1 VVPGPLD
8 QRTGG
13 YLYDARMMRE
23 LRARGWEVVVHEL
36 EGEVPPALGPGPGAS
51 PVPASGTGG
60 EDEPAVRHLEA
71 ILAALPDGAL
81 VLLDGLAMGGMP
93 EPGPL
98 SRQAHRLRLVSLVH
112 HPLFLETGGDPAR
125 RQALKEREAAALAH
139 CRGVIT
145 TSAHTAR
152 QVEALGVP
160 AAAVRVAP
168 PGTEPAPASRGPDPG
183 DPPVFLCVASVVPR
197 KGHDVLVEALARLRT
212 RCPEPWVVQLVGSLN
227 RAPGFAREVEHRIR
241 ELGLADRV
249 HLVGEVT
256 EARLQAH
263 YDAASVFV
271 LASHHEGFGMVLT
284 EALARG
290 LPVVATTGGA
300 IPGTLPP
307 GSDHPGGAARLV
319 PPGDAEALAQ
329 ALADLLDPELRG
341 RAREGALGH
350 AATFPDWVAAAAV
363 LETALRELGGDP
375 PPPRHATFPT
385 TWLALREPVDHR
397 SRAHALLSP
406 LVAFLEAPP
415 SAPPA
420 GKGGGGEGGRG
431 HVVDLGSG
439 TGSNLRYL
447 APRLDPRREG
457 ADPLPWV
464 LVDHDPELLAVAV
477 AVAEAEAGVGAGA
490 GAGAGATR
498 AAGDEGSGGAPSRSV
513 PPVRTV
519 VGDLA
524 AEGIAAMVG
533 ARLVTASALLDLVS
547 EGWVDRM
554 VEACRGEG
562 AAALFALSYDGRVA
576 WTPAHPLDAAVME
589 AVNDH
594 QHQDKGLGPA
604 LGPGAT
610 AFAAR
615 RFREAGFRVGRAASP
630 WVLGPAD
637 APLVRALLD
646 GWVEAAE
653 EMRPDRRQE
662 FRSWGRERQA
672 LLEEGRPFTLVVG
685 HEDLLALPPGAGAVE
700 PRASAPGEAP

>member
-13 YLYDARMMRE
+13 YLYDARMMSE

-36 EGEVPPALGPGPGAS
+36 EGEVPPAPAPGPGAS
-51 PVPASGTGG
+51 TVPAG

-71 ILAALPDGAL
+71 ILAVLPERAL

-112 HPLFLETGGDPAR
+112 HPLFLETGLDTAR
-125 RQALKEREAAALAH
+125 RQTLKEREAAALAH
-139 CRGVIT
+139 CCGVIT

-168 PGTEPAPASRGPDPG
+168 PGTEPAPASRGPAPG

-212 RCPEPWVVQLVGSLN
+212 RCPEPWVVQLVGSLD

-241 ELGLADRV
+241 ELGLTDRV
-249 HLVGEVT
+249 HLAGEVT

-263 YDAASVFV
+263 YDGASVFV
-271 LASHHEGFGMVLT
+271 LPSHHEGFGMVLT

-307 GSDHPGGAARLV
+307 SSDHPGGAAHLV

-341 RAREGALGH
+341 RAREGALGY
-350 AATFPDWVAAAAV
+350 AATFPDWVSAAAV

-385 TWLALREPVDHR
+385 SWLGLREPVDHR

-406 LVAFLEAPP
+406 LVPFLKAPP

-420 GKGGGGEGGRG
+420 GNGGGGEGGRG

-477 AVAEAEAGVGAGA
+477 AEAGASR
-490 GAGAGATR
+490 AT
-498 AAGDEGSGGAPSRSV
+498 AAEGSVAAPSRSV
-513 PPVRTV
+513 PPVRAV

-524 AEGIAAMVG
+524 AEGITAMVG

-637 APLVRALLD
+637 APLARALLD
-646 GWVEAAE
+646 GWVEAAQ

-662 FRSWGRERQA
+662 FLSWGRERQA

-685 HEDLLALPPGAGAVE
+685 HQDLLALPPGAGAVD
-700 PRASAPGEAP
+700 PGASASGEAP